1 MSAYDRLKQ
10 EAYHFNATNQ
20 VVLILS
26 AGVTAAIACSVSACA
41 AQKACIDDDSC
52 LKSDQGVCAFSNK
65 VSVFSNAAPASYFSS
80 NKSGDATKASNALN
94 ATAALALLLRGVCS
108 PGERQQRSAL
118 ADQMECAAY
127 YPFPD
132 SINYEITDASASQ
145 PHREACGKWIDAAGY
160 VPAVEYFS
168 MQEHSDWLSAV
179 EQAENA
185 STISPRT
192 ATTQASKFRAMCD
205 RTVRSGSSALRIAGA
220 LAYRQL
226 ADRVEAVSTRN
237 ELLRA
242 SGFLSSVFCDNSV
255 RTGMYL
261 SANGNFVL
269 DLIDGWQPASGVLA
283 AALHLAGEPLSM
295 QQEAEAA
302 RDAVQELA
310 DSLSTPAISAS
321 DISELMR
328 GALDREQ
335 LGHWY
340 YSAGSMNTNTLD
352 SLVSYFESGN
362 VGATR
367 SYLRG
372 IAAFCGLTLRAP
384 VERLGSL
391 DSEVARIRGARPPA
405 AALGRL
411 RTESTEV
418 LITNETVFEASAVTL
433 SQLLS
438 ARGDA
443 DADCLNYMRSLFPDD
458 VDAMRFDATVAPH
471 LYERLEPMVAATRS
485 AMQQA
490 WLTPPLN
497 AVVQNASLVS
507 EDTRVAGVRIAG
519 APRGSWAGVKRPIP
533 RGEWSGND
541 GLFVAAIQ
549 QARALFRDRFGE
561 LIIGGAD
568 PCDHP
573 PLYSSASLNAY
584 MLYELRCSV
593 LLLGMAHRPYLDA
606 QYDNASLASGGVFVI
621 AHELGHL
628 SLNSP
633 YTTFYRSLLS
643 AYQPSVLKEAIADVS
658 GAFGVLRAGLVPRET
673 FMLGHCQKWCG
684 RVPTGYSPSS
694 TTSHPPV
701 NDRCDHLKQTL
712 LPYFF
717 V

>member
-1 MSAYDRLKQ
+1 MPSYDRLKG

-26 AGVTAAIACSVSACA
+26 AGVAAAIACSVSACA
-41 AQKACIDDDSC
+41 ARNSCIDGGSC
-52 LKSDQGVCAFSNK
+52 LESDRGVCAFSNA
-65 VSVFSNAAPASYFSS
+65 VSVAA
-80 NKSGDATKASNALN
+80 DAAYASNVSSD
-94 ATAALALLLRGVCS
+94 ALALMLRGVCS

-118 ADQMECAAY
+118 SGQMECATY

-132 SINYEITDASASQ
+132 SINHEITDASASQ
-145 PHREACGKWIDAAGY
+145 PHRQACGKWIDAGGH
-160 VPAVEYFS
+160 VQDVEYFS
-168 MQEHSDWLSAV
+168 MKEHSAWLSAL

-185 STISPRT
+185 STLSART

-205 RTVRSGSSALRIAGA
+205 RTVRSGSAALRAAGA

-226 ADRVEAVSTRN
+226 ADRVETVSTRN

-242 SGFLSSVFCDNSV
+242 SGFLSSAYCDNSV

-261 SANGNFVL
+261 STSGAFVI
-269 DLIDGWQPASGVLA
+269 DLADGWQPASGTLA
-283 AALHLAGEPLSM
+283 AALHLAGEPLAM

-302 RDAVQELA
+302 RDAVQALA
-310 DSLSTPAISAS
+310 DSLSTPALSAA

-328 GALDREQ
+328 GALDREH
-335 LGHWY
+335 LGRSSYW
-340 YSAGSMNTNTLD
+340 AGAKGTNTLD

-362 VGATR
+362 VDATR

-372 IAAFCGLTLRAP
+372 IAAFCSVELRAP
-384 VERLGSL
+384 VDRLGSL
-391 DSEVARIRGARPPA
+391 TNEVSRIRGARPPA

-411 RTESTEV
+411 RTEDAEV
-418 LITNETVFEASAVTL
+418 SVTNETVFEASAVTL
-433 SQLLS
+433 GQLQ
-438 ARGDA
+438 AATGDA
-443 DADCLNYMRSLFPDD
+443 DADCLGYMRGLFPDD

-497 AVVQNASLVS
+497 AVVQNASLVA
-507 EDTRVAGVRIAG
+507 EDTRVAGIRIAG
-519 APRGSWAGVKRPIP
+519 APRGSWAGVARPLP
-533 RGEWSGND
+533 RGKWSGND

-549 QARALFRDRFGE
+549 QARALFKDRFGE
-561 LIIGGAD
+561 LVAGGAD

-573 PLYSSASLNAY
+573 PLYASVTLNAY
-584 MLYELRCSV
+584 MMDTLRCSV
-593 LLLGMAHRPYLDA
+593 LFLGMAHRPYLDA
-606 QYDNASLASGGVFVI
+606 QYDNASLASGGVFVV

-633 YTTFYRSLLS
+633 YTAFYSSFLS
-643 AYQPSVLKEAIADVS
+643 AYQPSVLAEAIADVS
-658 GAFGVLRAGLVPRET
+658 GAFGVLRAGLTDGET

-684 RVPTGYSPSS
+684 RVPWGYSPSS
-694 TTSHPPV
+694 SASHPPV
-701 NDRCDHLKQTL
+701 NDRCDHLRQTL